1 MSRAL
6 PRLLFSC
13 CWLFVFPLL
22 VVSACDHNS
31 SPRIFQ
37 AHGVVKS
44 LGAEQ
49 KRVRIEHEDIPGFM
63 PAMTM
68 EFEVKDPAILA
79 GIHPEGEVNFTL
91 EVTADS
97 LYLVQIEPLGGSKEA
112 TAPQEEDPSAA
123 EGEDGNTPEDASA
136 EFVPYPAPDFTL
148 TDQDGQ
154 PLILSRLRGKVVVM
168 DFIFTHCPGPC
179 PLLSLKFS
187 RLQQQ
192 LGDRLGQK
200 VMLLSVTIDPRRDV
214 PEVLKAYAQRYQA
227 NLAGWKFLTGTT
239 RDILMVAAGYGA
251 DYQAGMEGVVNHRL
265 LTCVIDQEGTVVK
278 EFTGVNHTVE
288 DLMAEIERRLESH
301 A

>member
-1 MSRAL
+1 MRTWSVSVV
-6 PRLLFSC
+6 LLLAVVACHREPS
-13 CWLFVFPLL
+13 LRVF
-22 VVSACDHNS
+22 HG
-31 SPRIFQ
+31 
-37 AHGVVKS
+37 HGVVKG
-44 LGAEQ
+44 LGADQ
-49 KRVRIEHEDIPGFM
+49 KSVRIAHDDIPGFM
-63 PAMTM
+63 QAMTM
-68 EFEVKDPAILA
+68 EFAVKDPAILA
-79 GIHPEGEVNFTL
+79 GIRPEEEVNFTL
-91 EVTADS
+91 ELTADS
-97 LYLVQIEPLGGSKEA
+97 LYLVQIESLSGSKEA
-112 TAPQEEDPSAA
+112 ATPQEENPSAT
-123 EGEDGNTPEDASA
+123 GSKDGNSPEDASA
-136 EFVPYPAPDFTL
+136 KFVPYPAPDFTL

-154 PLILSRLRGKVVVM
+154 PLILSGLRGKVVVM

-192 LGDRLGQK
+192 LGDRLGKK

-251 DYQAGMEGVVNHRL
+251 DYQADMEGVVDHRL

-278 EFTGVNHTVE
+278 EFIGVNHTVE
-288 DLMAEIERRLESH
+288 DLMAEIERVLESP